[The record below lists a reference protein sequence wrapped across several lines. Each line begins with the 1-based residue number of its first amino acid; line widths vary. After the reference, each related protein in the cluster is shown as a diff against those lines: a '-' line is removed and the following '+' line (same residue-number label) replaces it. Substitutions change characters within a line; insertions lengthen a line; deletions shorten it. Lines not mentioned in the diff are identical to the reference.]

1 MAHDVRDRQSVAL
14 GHNRPVPS
22 PALGFSQLI
31 APLTIDEFFATY
43 FEQRCL
49 HLTGDDP
56 ARFASVL
63 DLDRIERLLWEQAG
77 RLDEFVAVLQDGARQ
92 MAPRAGAFKW
102 AEDLFNSGASLV
114 LDDIGNYELDFAR
127 FQQRVRQ
134 ELGTIDLSTNV
145 YLTPASRQTFP
156 VHFDVHDTFV
166 IHLHGTKRWR
176 TYARVVELPMA
187 HHSRKLDLAKLGP
200 VVDEIDLAPGHI
212 LYIPR
217 GVPHWAV
224 AAGEP
229 SLHVTLG
236 FYPMRYVDLLRNL
249 LHVAADAHP
258 ELRAAVPRTLDVAAL
273 TPMIQRLATS
283 NVGAAVDRW
292 HEHAIARAPALPDAG
307 LIGTF
312 AGAEPLAIDDWVER
326 CRGLQTHVSTP
337 GDRARIAFGG
347 YLPFPNAPD
356 PASMQGPDVLRGVFE
371 FVASSQAP
379 FRVRDVPGELTDQAK
394 VLVVG
399 QLVGQ
404 GLLRRTAA
412 P

>member
-1 MAHDVRDRQSVAL
+1 M
-14 GHNRPVPS
+14 P
-22 PALGFSQLI
+22 LGFSQLI
-31 APLTIDEFFATY
+31 APLSIDEFFATY
-43 FEQRCL
+43 FEQRSL
-49 HLTGDDP
+49 HLAGDDP

-63 DLDRIERLLWEQAG
+63 DMDRIERLLWEQAG
-77 RLDEFVAVLQDGARQ
+77 RLNEFVAVLQDGARQ
-92 MAPRAGAFKW
+92 MAPRVGAFKW

-114 LDDIGNYELDFAR
+114 LDDIGTFELEFAR
-127 FQQRVRQ
+127 FQQRVQ
-134 ELGTIDLSTNV
+134 AELGTIDLSTNV

-236 FYPMRYVDLLRNL
+236 FYPLRYADLLRNL
-249 LHVAADAHP
+249 VHVAADANA
-258 ELRAAVPRTLDVAAL
+258 ELRAAVPRRAILDGTLDL
-273 TPMIQRLATS
+273 GSMIQRLAS
-283 NVGAAVDRW
+283 SDVRAAVDRW
-292 HEHAIARAPALPDAG
+292 HEHAVARAPALPDSG
-307 LIGTF
+307 LVGTF

-326 CRGLQTHVSTP
+326 CRGLQAHVSMP
-337 GDRARIAFGG
+337 GGKARIAFGG
-347 YLPFPNAPD
+347 YQPFPNAPD

-394 VLVVG
+394 VVVVG
-399 QLVGQ
+399 QLVVQ